1 MINYETSNYEV
12 HEACDYFKETHGN
25 NRNASCGTVLTEKVS
40 TQEGWSFAAPDE
52 FFTMGYQG
60 EIQDFVTAAA
70 GGPAPQSDLELAL
83 DTTAAIYAAY
93 VSAEQRGAEIDI
105 ERL

>member
-1 MINYETSNYEV
+1 MDARS
-12 HEACDYFKETHGN
+12 
-25 NRNASCGTVLTEKVS
+25 EKVS

-60 EIQDFVTAAA
+60 EIQDFVACAVNGT
-70 GGPAPQSDLELAL
+70 APQSDLGLAL

-93 VSAEQRGAEIDI
+93 VSAEQRGAEVEIGQ
-105 ERL
+105 L